1 MTGSLP
7 KIRCLRARPI
17 LDSRGAWTVEASVE
31 LANGVT
37 ASASVPHGKSR
48 GSREAAVINPH
59 RAAALIEQ
67 RIAPAL
73 RGLSLDQGELDSI
86 LLRLDGTPSKRR
98 LGGNT
103 LLAVSLGFARA
114 AARSQNVPLW
124 RYFRSTARIQVP
136 RGHFPTLLVN
146 LINGGLHA
154 GNNLEFQEYLVLIRQ
169 RTLAASVA
177 RAAELYNALR
187 DFLVQ
192 TRGGT
197 AALLGDEGGFAPQ
210 CKDFQEP
217 FAIIQRVLRSHGWQ
231 RGIAFGLDAAASNIS
246 HSPRTMWRKYQT
258 LIARFPLRYLED
270 PFGEEEFSWFARLRE
285 QVGSNVW
292 IAGDDLTVTNVA
304 RMARAQEEGS
314 VNAVIIKPNQVGTV
328 TEALAAVKAARK
340 WGWKVVVSHRSGET
354 DDAAIADF
362 AYGVGA
368 DGFKLG
374 APARGE
380 RTAKY
385 NRLLAVAT
393 SSRG

>member
-1 MTGSLP
+1 MVQHLP
-7 KIRCLRARPI
+7 KIRRLRARQV

-31 LANGVT
+31 LANGV
-37 ASASVPHGKSR
+37 AARASVPQGKSR
-48 GSREAAVINPH
+48 GSREAAVVSPR

-67 RIAPAL
+67 RIAPAV
-73 RGLSLDQGELDSI
+73 RGLRLDQGELDSI

-114 AARSQNVPLW
+114 AAKSQNVPLW
-124 RYFRSTARIQVP
+124 RYFRSTARLRVP
-136 RGHFPTLLVN
+136 RGHFPALFVN

-169 RTLAASVA
+169 RTIAASVA
-177 RAAELYNALR
+177 RAAALYAALR
-187 DFLVQ
+187 DFLVR
-192 TRGGT
+192 TKGN
-197 AALLGDEGGFAPQ
+197 AAVLLGDEGGFAPQ
-210 CKDFQEP
+210 CKNFQEP
-217 FAIIQRVLRSHGWQ
+217 FAIIQRVARAHGWQ
-231 RGIAFGLDAAASNIS
+231 RGLAFGLDAAASTFTA
-246 HSPRTMWRKYQT
+246 SPRAVWRKYQT
-258 LIARFPLRYLED
+258 LLSRFPLRYLED
-270 PFGEEEFSWFARLRE
+270 PFGEEAFSWFARLRE
-285 QVGSNVW
+285 QVGGKVW
-292 IAGDDLTVTNVA
+292 LAGDDLTVTNVA

-328 TEALAAVKAARK
+328 TEALRAVKAARQ

-354 DDAAIADF
+354 NDSAIADF

-385 NRLLAVAT
+385 NRLLEIAAAAKD
-393 SSRG
+393 